1 MSFLFLSPNKNRKGK
16 SHMSTSLLY
25 HGFGL
30 VGYQYIRTRYEKG
43 TIIFQVRQ
51 DRHDICC
58 PSCQSKRFVF
68 RGKKLRRFRSIPIGS
83 KQIFIEFEV
92 PRIMCLAC
100 NVIRQAKVSF
110 AEKRRT
116 FTKSFERYVLELSR
130 VMTIFDISKHLKT
143 SWGMIKDIQ
152 NSYLSKRFSRP
163 SLKNIDLIAIDEISI
178 GKGHKYLTVVLNLST
193 GAVVFVGEGKG
204 TDALKPFWRRIKR
217 IKSKIKAV
225 AIDMSPAYIAA
236 VLENLPKAAIVF
248 DHFHVIKYFNDKLS
262 DFRRSLYNQLAG
274 VHEKQVLKGT
284 RWLLLKNP
292 ENLNDEKD
300 ESKRLNQA
308 LELNKPLATAY
319 YLKEELRQFWKQTD
333 KATAEKYIH
342 QWINTAASTKIP
354 MLQKFAKTVAGHKF
368 GILNFYDH
376 PISTGPLEGTNNKI
390 KTLQKQAYGFRDHE
404 FFKLKI
410 YGLHETKY
418 ALVG

>member
-1 MSFLFLSPNKNRKGK
+1 MSFLFFATKQKLERRP
-16 SHMSTSLLY
+16 HMSTSLLY

-30 VGYQYIRTRYEKG
+30 VGYQYIRTRYENG

-51 DRHDICC
+51 DRYDICC
-58 PSCQSKRFVF
+58 SSCQSKRFVF

-100 NVIRQAKVSF
+100 KVIRQAKVSF

-116 FTKSFERYVLELSR
+116 FTKAFERYVLELSR

-152 NSYLSKRFSRP
+152 KRYLSKRFSRP
-163 SLKNIDLIAIDEISI
+163 NLKNINSIAIDEISI
-178 GKGHKYLTVVLNLST
+178 GKGHKYLTVVLNLTT
-193 GAVVFVGEGKG
+193 GAVIFVGEGKG

-248 DHFHVIKYFNDKLS
+248 DHFHVVKYFNDKLS
-262 DFRRSLYNQLAG
+262 DFRRTLYNQLEG
-274 VHEKQVLKGT
+274 VYEKQVLKGT

-292 ENLNDEKD
+292 ENLNDEKN

-319 YLKEELRQFWKQTD
+319 YLKEELRQFWKQPD